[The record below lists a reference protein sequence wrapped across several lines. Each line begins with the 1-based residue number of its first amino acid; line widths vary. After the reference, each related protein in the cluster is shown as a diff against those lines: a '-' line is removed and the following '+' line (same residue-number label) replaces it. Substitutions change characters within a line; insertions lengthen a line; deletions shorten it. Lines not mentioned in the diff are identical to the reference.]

1 MVLIL
6 LISMPLRAEWYGD
19 ARPLMGTEVSVWL
32 WHEDEEEGQRLIDE
46 VFYEASRIN
55 ELMST
60 YIEDSRISEV
70 NRNAAREPVY
80 AGQELL
86 MLVERALDISEL
98 RDGAFDITYDSVGL
112 QYDFR

>member
-60 YIEDSRISEV
+60 YIEDSRIRSSCPAYTGS
-70 NRNAAREPVY
+70 RAALR
-80 AGQELL
+80 LTSL
-86 MLVERALDISEL
+86 MRLASI
-98 RDGAFDITYDSVGL
+98 
-112 QYDFR
+112 